1 MDRSSTRLC
10 WPSFRNMKLILDIT
24 ADSRYSF
31 DRKRVREALAKTL
44 IEQEMFKGVVKIS
57 LSVVGERKI
66 RELEKKYFK
75 EDKVTDV
82 LSFPLEA
89 APTPAESGGQEGV
102 FPEDFDGINLG
113 DIVVCYP
120 QAKRQAIQWN
130 RIIDEEIEFLACHGL
145 LHLLG
150 IHHD

>member
-1 MDRSSTRLC
+1 
-10 WPSFRNMKLILDIT
+10 MKLILDIS

-82 LSFPLEA
+82 LSFPLE
-89 APTPAESGGQEGV
+89 EGQEM
-102 FPEDFDGINLG
+102 PEDFDGINLG

>member
-1 MDRSSTRLC
+1 MI
-10 WPSFRNMKLILDIT
+10 KLDLNIA

-31 DRKRVREALAKTL
+31 DRKRVKAALLKTL
-44 IEQEMFKGVVKIS
+44 EEQGMFNGVVKIS
-57 LSVVGERKI
+57 LSVVGDRKI
-66 RELEKKYFK
+66 RELELKYFK

-82 LSFPLEA
+82 LSFPLH
-89 APTPAESGGQEGV
+89 EGEEM
-102 FPEDFDGINLG
+102 PEDFDGINLG

-120 QAKRQAIQWN
+120 QAKRQAMQWN
-130 RIIDEEIEFLACHGL
+130 RIVDEEIEFLACHGL

>member
-1 MDRSSTRLC
+1 MV
-10 WPSFRNMKLILDIT
+10 KLELDIA
-24 ADSRYSF
+24 ADSRYPF
-31 DRKRVREALAKTL
+31 DRKRVKEALVKTL
-44 IEQEMFKGVVKIS
+44 EEQEVINGVVKIS

-66 RELEKKYFK
+66 KELEKKYFG

-82 LSFPLEA
+82 LSFPLE
-89 APTPAESGGQEGV
+89 EGV
-102 FPEDFDGINLG
+102 EMPDDFDGLNLG
-113 DIVVCYP
+113 DIVICYP
-120 QAKRQAIQWN
+120 QAKRQALQWN